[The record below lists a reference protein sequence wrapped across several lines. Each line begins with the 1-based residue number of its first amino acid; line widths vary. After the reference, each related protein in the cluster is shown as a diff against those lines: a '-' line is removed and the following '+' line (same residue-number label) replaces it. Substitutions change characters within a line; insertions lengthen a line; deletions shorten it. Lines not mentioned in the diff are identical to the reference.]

1 MSLSMFL
8 LGLAAY
14 AAISSVHRYI
24 AYAQVVL
31 FVVMA
36 ALCAGLGK

>member
-1 MSLSMFL
+1 MFL

-14 AAISSVHRYI
+14 AALSAIHRYI

-36 ALCAGLGK
+36 ALCAGIGK